1 VHFSQPKNGANKY
14 VDGVKSVI
22 FQNSHQAYDSQ
33 RKLEMNTQYL
43 SFEDEKGD
51 DQSTDILNVGSE
63 LQKADAA
70 AEKVKA
76 LKMHLLEK
84 K

>member
-43 SFEDEKGD
+43 SYEDEKWD
-51 DQSTDILNVGSE
+51 DQSNDR
-63 LQKADAA
+63 
-70 AEKVKA
+70 
-76 LKMHLLEK
+76 
-84 K
+84 